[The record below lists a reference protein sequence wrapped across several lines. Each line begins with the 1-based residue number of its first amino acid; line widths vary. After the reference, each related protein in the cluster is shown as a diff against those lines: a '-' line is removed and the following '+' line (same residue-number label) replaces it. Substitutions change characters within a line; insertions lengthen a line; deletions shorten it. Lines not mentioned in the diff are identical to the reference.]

1 MKAVLLAGDRP
12 GGSRLAQ
19 ATGVP
24 AGALVPVAGQP
35 CIARALAAL
44 RAAPCI
50 DGGLIV
56 GPDEATLRQSEALAT
71 LLAPGDYR
79 WIAPAAAGPAESAL
93 RALDELHGACPIL
106 LTCADHALLSAETLE
121 RFAADALAADAQAL
135 VGLVRFERVM
145 RRFPGSR
152 RTRLRFRDASRCGAN
167 LFLLR
172 DPAARQAIAFW
183 RAMQQDRKRP
193 WRIAA
198 RLGLGLSV
206 RYALGQ
212 LSIAEAFDRLSAKA
226 GCRIGWVEV
235 DDPLAAVDV
244 DSPQDLALAEQVL
257 QTLQPGSARGN
268 PSHEKTLQPG
278 SARGNPSHEETLQPR
293 SAKANPSHEKT
304 LSQAA
309 LAHRGTAGAVGA
321 RRTSAS
327 MKETGKK
334 DGDAVPTSAPPS
346 PPPVPSPP
354 PPTPSPPT
362 PPPPPPPPRL
372 GVYLGK
378 MVMRAAD
385 RFLARHSRVPVTPF
399 LANNLFPQAR
409 ILEDNWQAIRD
420 DLELV
425 LRRPED
431 IPAFHEMSPDQ
442 VRISRGDNWKTYV
455 FYVFGQ
461 RIGENCQA
469 CPATAALLDRLP
481 NLQNA
486 WFSILA
492 PRYRIPPHRGPT
504 KAVVRCH
511 LGLRVPARAQECWIR
526 VGGERRHWQT
536 GRCLCFDD
544 TYEHEVGNDTD
555 ELRAVLFLDL
565 DRPLDRFAEPCRRA
579 LLALLRASKYVR
591 RPLAN
596 LRRWNLQRRRMIGD
610 SS

>member
-44 RAAPCI
+44 RTAPSI

-56 GPDEATLRQSEALAT
+56 GPDEATLRQSEALAA

-79 WIAPAAAGPAESAL
+79 RIAPAAAGPAESAL

-121 RFAADALAADAQAL
+121 RFVADALAADAQAL

-152 RTRLRFRDASRCGAN
+152 RTRLRFRGASRCGAN

-257 QTLQPGSARGN
+257 QSLQRGSARGN
-268 PSHEKTLQPG
+268 PSHEKTL
-278 SARGNPSHEETLQPR
+278 
-293 SAKANPSHEKT
+293 
-304 LSQAA
+304 SQAA
-309 LAHRGTAGAVGA
+309 LPHRGTAGAVGA
-321 RRTSAS
+321 HRTSAS

-334 DGDAVPTSAPPS
+334 DRAAVPTSTPPS
-346 PPPVPSPP
+346 PPPVPSPT

-399 LANNLFPQAR
+399 LANNLFPQAQ

-511 LGLRVPARAQECWIR
+511 LGLRVPARAQDCWIR
-526 VGGERRHWQT
+526 VGGERRHWQA
-536 GRCLCFDD
+536 GHCLCFDD

-555 ELRAVLFLDL
+555 ELRAVLFVDL
-565 DRPLDRFAEPCRRA
+565 DRPLDRFAEPCRQA
-579 LLALLRASKYVR
+579 LLALLRTSKYVR